1 MDNLTDR
8 QRRILDYITRTVDDR
23 GYPPSVREIGDAVGL
38 HSPSSVHAQLAT
50 LAEKGLLAKDPTKP
64 RAIRVHREPAR
75 GRSAGRSASR
85 SDIVEIPLVGRIA
98 AGGPILAEESVE
110 DTMPLPRDLVGSGT
124 LFALTVKGDSMIEAG
139 IFDGDTV
146 IVRQQQT
153 AEEGEIVAALIDDE
167 ATVKRLSRKG
177 GKVRLIAENPAY
189 EPLEPDNLSVLG
201 KVVAV
206 LRRV

>member
-8 QRRILDYITRTVDDR
+8 QRRILDYIAETVDDR

-64 RAIRVHREPAR
+64 RAISLHRRAP
-75 GRSAGRSASR
+75 GSAKRHSTTE
-85 SDIVEIPLVGRIA
+85 VPLLGRIA
-98 AGGPILAEESVE
+98 AGGPILAEENLE
-110 DTMPLPRDLVGSGT
+110 DTMTLPRDLVGSGT
-124 LFALTVKGDSMIEAG
+124 LFALTVRGDSMVGAG
-139 IFDGDTV
+139 IMDGDTV
-146 IVRQQQT
+146 VVRQQSS
-153 AEEGEIVAALIDDE
+153 AEDGEIVAALIDDE
-167 ATVKRLSRKG
+167 ATVKRLARRG
-177 GKVRLIAENPAY
+177 TRVRLLAENPAY
-189 EPLEPDNLSVLG
+189 EPLEPAELSLLG

>member
-1 MDNLTDR
+1 MDGLTER
-8 QRRILDYITRTVDDR
+8 QQKILEFITSTVDDR

-50 LAEKGLLAKDPTKP
+50 LAQKGMLTKDATKP
-64 RAIRVHREPAR
+64 RAIRVERPDRTA
-75 GRSAGRSASR
+75 AVASR
-85 SDIVEIPLVGRIA
+85 SDVVEVPLVGQIA
-98 AGGPILAEESVE
+98 AGGPILAEENVE
-110 DTMPLPRDLVGSGT
+110 DHMPLPKELVGSGT
-124 LFALTVKGDSMIEAG
+124 LFALKVKGDSMTGAG

-146 IVRQQQT
+146 IIRQQPT
-153 AEEGEIVAALIDDE
+153 ANDGEMIAALIDDE
-167 ATVKRLSRKG
+167 ATVKTLSRKG

-189 EPLEPDNLSVLG
+189 DPIEPEEMSVLG